1 MIYFKGFVKFDL
13 MFKKSFVLNRTT
25 KQRKEKKQSKKETK
39 KCFRPKKI
47 NLFEFTLGNKNIRN
61 SCLNLVI

>member
-13 MFKKSFVLNRTT
+13 MFQKSVVLDRTT
-25 KQRKEKKQSKKETK
+25 KQRREKKQSKKESK

-47 NLFEFTLGNKNIRN
+47 NLFEFTLGNENIRN
-61 SCLNLVI
+61 SCLNLFI

>member
-25 KQRKEKKQSKKETK
+25 KQRKEKKNRVRKKVKSALDQK
-39 KCFRPKKI
+39 K
-47 NLFEFTLGNKNIRN
+47 NLFEFTLGNKNIKN
-61 SCLNLVI
+61 SCLNLLI